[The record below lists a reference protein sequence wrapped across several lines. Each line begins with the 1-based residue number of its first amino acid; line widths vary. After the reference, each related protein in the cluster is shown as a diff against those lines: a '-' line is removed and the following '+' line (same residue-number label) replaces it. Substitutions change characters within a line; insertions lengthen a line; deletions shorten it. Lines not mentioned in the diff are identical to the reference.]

1 MAGPLGKKVAV
12 PDSFSPEILFP
23 ISRDN
28 QRKDK
33 HLIFEKGVDIW
44 NLHEIFW
51 LNQESVSNHN
61 ELSIHIPADSK
72 FTVESKSLKLFVN
85 SLIHKRFESQKEVT
99 DTIKR
104 HLENLIETS
113 IKIDDIHPKKELSS
127 KKIIINSDFSHAPKA
142 SENQTITRFSG
153 FRSLC
158 PVTSQPDIADIYI
171 DGAIN
176 PKDTINISNYLGTFF
191 DKECFHELCV
201 EYIFSD
207 LIRAGYKINSV
218 EGYFERRGG
227 IAIIPVRTTA

>member
-23 ISRDN
+23 ISRDD

-33 HLIFEKGVDIW
+33 DLIFEKGMDIW

-51 LNQESVSNHN
+51 LNHDSVSNHN
-61 ELSIHIPADSK
+61 ELSIQIPADSK

-85 SLIHKRFESQKEVT
+85 SLIHTRFESLKEVT
-99 DTIKR
+99 DTIKS
-104 HLENLIETS
+104 HVENLIETS
-113 IKIDDIHPKKELSS
+113 IKISDIHPKKELSS
-127 KKIIINSDFSHAPKA
+127 KKIIINSDFSHAPKV
-142 SENQTITRFSG
+142 SENHAIKRFSG

-176 PKDTINISNYLGTFF
+176 PEDITNISNYLGTFF

>member
-1 MAGPLGKKVAV
+1 MAGPLGKKVAI
-12 PDSFSPEILFP
+12 PDSFNPKILFP

-33 HLIFEKGVDIW
+33 DLIFEKGVDIW
-44 NLHEIFW
+44 NLHEVFW
-51 LNQESVSNHN
+51 LNQDSISNHT

-85 SLIHKRFESQKEVT
+85 SLIHKRFESLKEVI
-99 DTIKR
+99 DTIKK
-104 HLENLIETS
+104 HVENLIETS
-113 IKIDDIHPKKELSS
+113 IKIDEIHLKKELSS
-127 KKIIINSDFSHAPKA
+127 EKIIINSDFSHSPKVSDHSA
-142 SENQTITRFSG
+142 VTRFSG

-158 PVTSQPDIADIYI
+158 PVTAQPDVADIYI
-171 DGAIN
+171 NGAIN
-176 PKDTINISNYLGTFF
+176 PEDTINISKYLGTFF

>member
-23 ISRDN
+23 ISREN

-33 HLIFEKGVDIW
+33 NLIFEKGVDIW

-104 HLENLIETS
+104 HVENLIETS
-113 IKIDDIHPKKELSS
+113 IKIDVIHPKKELSS

-142 SENQTITRFSG
+142 SKHKAITRFSG

-176 PKDTINISNYLGTFF
+176 PEDTINISNYLGTFF

>member
-23 ISRDN
+23 ISRGN

-51 LNQESVSNHN
+51 LNHDSVSNHN
-61 ELSIHIPADSK
+61 ELSIQIPADSK

-104 HLENLIETS
+104 HVENLIETS
-113 IKIDDIHPKKELSS
+113 IEISDIHPKKELSS

-176 PKDTINISNYLGTFF
+176 PEDIINISNYLGTFF

>member
-23 ISRDN
+23 ISREN

-33 HLIFEKGVDIW
+33 NLILEKGVDIW

-127 KKIIINSDFSHAPKA
+127 KKIIINSDFSHAPKT

-176 PKDTINISNYLGTFF
+176 PEDTINISNYLGTFF

-227 IAIIPVRTTA
+227 IAIIPVRTTV

>member
-227 IAIIPVRTTA
+227 IAIIPVRTTS

>member
-1 MAGPLGKKVAV
+1 MSGPLGKKVAI
-12 PDSFSPEILFP
+12 PNSFSPEILFP

-33 HLIFEKGVDIW
+33 HLIFEKGMDIW

-51 LNQESVSNHN
+51 LNQDSVSNHN

-113 IKIDDIHPKKELSS
+113 IKIDDIHPKKMLSS

-142 SENQTITRFSG
+142 SNQSAITRFSG

-158 PVTSQPDIADIYI
+158 PVTAQPDLADIYI

-176 PKDTINISNYLGTFF
+176 PEDKVNISKYLGTFF

-201 EYIFSD
+201 EVIFSD

-227 IAIIPVRTTA
+227 ISIIPFRTTA

>member
-1 MAGPLGKKVAV
+1 MAGPLGKKVAI
-12 PDSFSPEILFP
+12 PDSFNPKILFP
-23 ISRDN
+23 ISRGN

-33 HLIFEKGVDIW
+33 DLIFEKGVDIW

-51 LNQESVSNHN
+51 LSKDSVSNHN

-85 SLIHKRFESQKEVT
+85 SLVYKRFESLKEVT

-104 HLENLIETS
+104 HVENLTETS
-113 IKIDDIHPKKELSS
+113 IKIDEIYLKKELSS
-127 KKIIINSDFSHAPKA
+127 QKIIINSEFSHTPKVSDHSA
-142 SENQTITRFSG
+142 ITRFSG

-158 PVTSQPDIADIYI
+158 PVTAQPDLADIYI

-176 PKDTINISNYLGTFF
+176 PEDTINISKYLGTFF
-191 DKECFHELCV
+191 DKECFHELCI

>member
-1 MAGPLGKKVAV
+1 MAGPLGKKVAI

-33 HLIFEKGVDIW
+33 DIIFKKGVDIW
-44 NLHEIFW
+44 NLHEVFW
-51 LNQESVSNHN
+51 LNQDSVTNHN

-85 SLIHKRFESQKEVT
+85 SLIHKRFESHKEVT
-99 DTIKR
+99 DTIKI
-104 HLENLIETS
+104 HLENLIQTS
-113 IKIDDIHPKKELSS
+113 IKVDDIHPKKELISE
-127 KKIIINSDFSHAPKA
+127 KTIINSDFRHTPKV
-142 SENQTITRFSG
+142 SENQTTSRFSG

-158 PVTSQPDIADIYI
+158 PVTAQPDIADIYI

-176 PKDTINISNYLGTFF
+176 PEDIINISKYLGTFF
-191 DKECFHELCV
+191 NKECFHELCV
-201 EYIFSD
+201 ECIFTD

>member
-1 MAGPLGKKVAV
+1 MAGPLGKKVAI
-12 PDSFSPEILFP
+12 PDSFNPKILFP

-33 HLIFEKGVDIW
+33 DLIFEKGVDIW

-51 LNQESVSNHN
+51 LNQDSISNHN

-85 SLIHKRFESQKEVT
+85 SLIHKRFESLKEVIE
-99 DTIKR
+99 TIKK
-104 HLENLIETS
+104 HVENLVETS
-113 IKIDDIHPKKELSS
+113 IEIDEIHLKKELSS
-127 KKIIINSDFSHAPKA
+127 KKIIINSDFSHAPKVSKYSA
-142 SENQTITRFSG
+142 ITRFSG

-158 PVTSQPDIADIYI
+158 PVTAQPDVADIYI

-176 PKDTINISNYLGTFF
+176 PEDTINISKYLGTFF

>member
-1 MAGPLGKKVAV
+1 MAGPLGKKVAI
-12 PDSFSPEILFP
+12 PDSFNPKILFP

-33 HLIFEKGVDIW
+33 DLIFEKGVDIW

-51 LNQESVSNHN
+51 LNQDSISNHN

-85 SLIHKRFESQKEVT
+85 SLIHKRFESLKEVI
-99 DTIKR
+99 DTIKK
-104 HLENLIETS
+104 HVENLIETS
-113 IKIDDIHPKKELSS
+113 IKIDEIHLKKELSS
-127 KKIIINSDFSHAPKA
+127 KKIIINSDFSHAPKVSDHSA
-142 SENQTITRFSG
+142 ITRFSG

-158 PVTSQPDIADIYI
+158 PVTAQPDIADIYI
-171 DGAIN
+171 NGAIK
-176 PKDTINISNYLGTFF
+176 PEDRINISKYLGTFF

>member
-1 MAGPLGKKVAV
+1 MAGPLGNKVAV

-227 IAIIPVRTTA
+227 IAIIPVRTTS

>member
-171 DGAIN
+171 DGSIN
-176 PKDTINISNYLGTFF
+176 PEDIINISNYLGTFF

-227 IAIIPVRTTA
+227 IAIIPVRTTS

>member
-1 MAGPLGKKVAV
+1 MAGPLGKKVAI
-12 PDSFSPEILFP
+12 PDSFDPKILFP

-33 HLIFEKGVDIW
+33 DLILEKGVDIW

-51 LNQESVSNHN
+51 LNQDSVSNHN
-61 ELSIHIPADSK
+61 ELSLHIPADSK

-85 SLIHKRFESQKEVT
+85 SLIHKRFESLKEVI
-99 DTIKR
+99 DTIKK
-104 HLENLIETS
+104 HVENLVETP
-113 IKIDDIHPKKELSS
+113 IKIDEIHLKKELSS
-127 KKIIINSDFSHAPKA
+127 KKIIINSDFSHSPKVSDHSA
-142 SENQTITRFSG
+142 VTRFSG

-158 PVTSQPDIADIYI
+158 PVTAQPDVADIYI
-171 DGAIN
+171 NGAIN
-176 PKDTINISNYLGTFF
+176 PEDTINISKYLGTFF
-191 DKECFHELCV
+191 DKECFHELCI
-201 EYIFSD
+201 ECIFSD

>member
-1 MAGPLGKKVAV
+1 MAGPLGKKVAI
-12 PDSFSPEILFP
+12 PNSFSPEILFP

-33 HLIFEKGVDIW
+33 HLIFEKGMDIW
-44 NLHEIFW
+44 NLYEIFW
-51 LNQESVSNHN
+51 LNKDSVSNHN

-113 IKIDDIHPKKELSS
+113 IKIDDIHPKKMLSS
-127 KKIIINSDFSHAPKA
+127 KKIIINSDFSHAPKVSNYSA
-142 SENQTITRFSG
+142 ITRFSG

-158 PVTSQPDIADIYI
+158 PVTAQPDIADIYI

-176 PKDTINISNYLGTFF
+176 PDDKVNISKYLGTFF

-201 EYIFSD
+201 EVIFSD

-227 IAIIPVRTTA
+227 IAIIPIRTTA

>member
-1 MAGPLGKKVAV
+1 MAGPLGKKVAI
-12 PDSFSPEILFP
+12 PNSFSPEILFP

-33 HLIFEKGVDIW
+33 DLIFERGMDIW

-51 LNQESVSNHN
+51 LNHDSVSNHN
-61 ELSIHIPADSK
+61 ELSIQIPADSK

-85 SLIHKRFESQKEVT
+85 SLIHKRFESLKEVI
-99 DTIKR
+99 DTIKK
-104 HLENLIETS
+104 HVENLVETS
-113 IKIDDIHPKKELSS
+113 IEIDEIHLKKELSS
-127 KKIIINSDFSHAPKA
+127 KKIIINSDFSHAPKVSKYSA
-142 SENQTITRFSG
+142 ITRFSG

-158 PVTSQPDIADIYI
+158 PVTAQPDVADIYI

-176 PKDTINISNYLGTFF
+176 PEDTINISKYLGTFF
-191 DKECFHELCV
+191 DKECFHELCI

-227 IAIIPVRTTA
+227 IAIIPIRITA

>member
-1 MAGPLGKKVAV
+1 M
-12 PDSFSPEILFP
+12 
-23 ISRDN
+23 
-28 QRKDK
+28 
-33 HLIFEKGVDIW
+33 
-44 NLHEIFW
+44 
-51 LNQESVSNHN
+51 
-61 ELSIHIPADSK
+61 IHTR
-72 FTVESKSLKLFVN
+72 FKSL
-85 SLIHKRFESQKEVT
+85 KEVT

-104 HLENLIETS
+104 HVENLVETS
-113 IKIDDIHPKKELSS
+113 IKIGDIHPKKEISS
-127 KKIIINSDFSHAPKA
+127 KKIIINSDFIHAPKA
-142 SENQTITRFSG
+142 SENQAITRFSG

-171 DGAIN
+171 DGSIN
-176 PKDTINISNYLGTFF
+176 PEDIINISNYLGTFF

>member
-1 MAGPLGKKVAV
+1 MAGPLGKKVAI
-12 PDSFSPEILFP
+12 PDSFNPKILFP

-33 HLIFEKGVDIW
+33 DLIFEKGVDIW

-51 LNQESVSNHN
+51 LNKDSVSNHN
-61 ELSIHIPADSK
+61 ELSMHIPADSK

-85 SLIHKRFESQKEVT
+85 SLIHKRFKSLKEVT

-104 HLENLIETS
+104 HVENLIETS
-113 IKIDDIHPKKELSS
+113 IKIDEIYLKKELSS
-127 KKIIINSDFSHAPKA
+127 KKIIINSDFSHAPKVSDYSA
-142 SENQTITRFSG
+142 ITRFSG

-158 PVTSQPDIADIYI
+158 PVTAQPDVADIYI
-171 DGAIN
+171 NGAIN
-176 PKDTINISNYLGTFF
+176 PEDTINISKYLGTFF
-191 DKECFHELCV
+191 DKECFHELCI
-201 EYIFSD
+201 ECIFSD

>member
-1 MAGPLGKKVAV
+1 MAGPLGKKVAI
-12 PDSFSPEILFP
+12 PDSFNPKILFP
-23 ISRDN
+23 ISRGN

-33 HLIFEKGVDIW
+33 DLIFEKGVDIW

-51 LNQESVSNHN
+51 LSKDSVSNHN

-85 SLIHKRFESQKEVT
+85 SLVYKRFESLKEVT

-104 HLENLIETS
+104 HVENLTETS
-113 IKIDDIHPKKELSS
+113 IKIDEIYLKKELSS
-127 KKIIINSDFSHAPKA
+127 QKIIINSEFSHTPKVSDHSA
-142 SENQTITRFSG
+142 ITRFSG

-158 PVTSQPDIADIYI
+158 PVTAQPDLADIYI
-171 DGAIN
+171 NGAIN
-176 PKDTINISNYLGTFF
+176 PEDTINISKYLGTFF
-191 DKECFHELCV
+191 DKECFHELCI

>member
-127 KKIIINSDFSHAPKA
+127 KKIIINSDFSHAPKT
-142 SENQTITRFSG
+142 SENQTIFRFSG

>member
-1 MAGPLGKKVAV
+1 MAGPLGKKVAI
-12 PDSFSPEILFP
+12 PDSFNPEILFP

-33 HLIFEKGVDIW
+33 DLIFENGVDIW

-51 LNQESVSNHN
+51 LNKDSISSHD

-104 HLENLIETS
+104 YVENIIETS
-113 IKIDDIHPKKELSS
+113 IKIDEIYLKKELSS
-127 KKIIINSDFSHAPKA
+127 KEIIINSDFSHAPKT
-142 SENQTITRFSG
+142 SDHSTIKRFSG

-158 PVTSQPDIADIYI
+158 PVTAQPDIADIYI

-176 PKDTINISNYLGTFF
+176 PEDTLNISKYLGTFF
-191 DKECFHELCV
+191 NKECFHELCV

>member
-1 MAGPLGKKVAV
+1 MAGPLGKKVAI
-12 PDSFSPEILFP
+12 PNSFSPEILFP
-23 ISRDN
+23 ISRDD

-33 HLIFEKGVDIW
+33 GLLFDKGVDIW
-44 NLHEIFW
+44 NLHEVFW
-51 LNQESVSNHN
+51 LDPDNVSTHN

-99 DTIKR
+99 DTIKT
-104 HLENLIETS
+104 HLENLIENS
-113 IKIDDIHPKKELSS
+113 IKIDDIYQKKELSS
-127 KKIIINSDFSHAPKA
+127 KKIIINSDFSHAPKV
-142 SENQTITRFSG
+142 SSHSSITRFSG
-153 FRSLC
+153 FHSLC
-158 PVTSQPDIADIYI
+158 PVTAQPDIADIYI

-176 PKDTINISNYLGTFF
+176 PEDIINISKYLGTFF

-201 EYIFSD
+201 ECIFTD

>member
-12 PDSFSPEILFP
+12 PNSFSPEILFP

-33 HLIFEKGVDIW
+33 DLIFEKGVDIW
-44 NLHEIFW
+44 NLHEVFW
-51 LNQESVSNHN
+51 LNQDSVTNHD
-61 ELSIHIPADSK
+61 ELSIQIPADSI

-85 SLIHKRFESQKEVT
+85 SLIHKRFESLKELT
-99 DTIKR
+99 DTLKINV
-104 HLENLIETS
+104 ENLIQTS
-113 IKIDDIHPKKELSS
+113 IKIGDIHPMKELSS
-127 KKIIINSDFSHAPKA
+127 KKIIINSDFSHAPKE
-142 SENQTITRFSG
+142 SDHSTITRFSG

-158 PVTSQPDIADIYI
+158 PVTAQPDIADIYI
-171 DGAIN
+171 DGAIS
-176 PKDTINISNYLGTFF
+176 PEDTLNISKYLGTFF

-227 IAIIPVRTTA
+227 IAIIPVRTTV

>member
-33 HLIFEKGVDIW
+33 DLIFEKGMDIW

-61 ELSIHIPADSK
+61 ELSIQIPADSK

-85 SLIHKRFESQKEVT
+85 SLIHTRFESLKEVT
-99 DTIKR
+99 DTIKS
-104 HLENLIETS
+104 HVENLIETS
-113 IKIDDIHPKKELSS
+113 IKISDIHPKKELSS
-127 KKIIINSDFSHAPKA
+127 KKIIINSDFSHSPKVSDHSA
-142 SENQTITRFSG
+142 VTRFSG

-158 PVTSQPDIADIYI
+158 PVTAQPDVADIYI

-176 PKDTINISNYLGTFF
+176 PEDTINISKYLGTLF

-207 LIRAGYKINSV
+207 LIKAGYKINSV

-227 IAIIPVRTTA
+227 IAIIPVRTTD

>member
-33 HLIFEKGVDIW
+33 DLIFEKGMDIW

-51 LNQESVSNHN
+51 LNQDSVSNHN

-85 SLIHKRFESQKEVT
+85 SLIHERFESQKEVT

-104 HLENLIETS
+104 HVENLIETS
-113 IKIDDIHPKKELSS
+113 IKIGDIHLKKELSS
-127 KKIIINSDFSHAPKA
+127 KKIIINSDFSHAPKPVKIMQLLD
-142 SENQTITRFSG
+142 SQVFVRFV
-153 FRSLC
+153 RSHH
-158 PVTSQPDIADIYI
+158 
-171 DGAIN
+171 N
-176 PKDTINISNYLGTFF
+176 
-191 DKECFHELCV
+191 
-201 EYIFSD
+201 
-207 LIRAGYKINSV
+207 LI
-218 EGYFERRGG
+218 
-227 IAIIPVRTTA
+227 

>member
-1 MAGPLGKKVAV
+1 MAGPLGKKVAI
-12 PDSFSPEILFP
+12 PDSFNPKILFP

-33 HLIFEKGVDIW
+33 DLIFEKGVDIW

-51 LNQESVSNHN
+51 LNKDSVSNHN
-61 ELSIHIPADSK
+61 ELSMHIPADSK

-85 SLIHKRFESQKEVT
+85 SLIHKRFESLKEVT

-104 HLENLIETS
+104 HVENLIETS
-113 IKIDDIHPKKELSS
+113 IKIDEIYLKKELSS
-127 KKIIINSDFSHAPKA
+127 KKIIINSDFSHAPKVSDYSA
-142 SENQTITRFSG
+142 ITRFSG

-158 PVTSQPDIADIYI
+158 PVTAQPDVADIYI
-171 DGAIN
+171 NGAIN
-176 PKDTINISNYLGTFF
+176 PEDTINISKYLGTFF
-191 DKECFHELCV
+191 DKECFHELCI
-201 EYIFSD
+201 ECIFND

>member
-1 MAGPLGKKVAV
+1 MAGPLGKKVAI
-12 PDSFSPEILFP
+12 PKSFSPEILFP
-23 ISRDN
+23 IPRDD

-33 HLIFEKGVDIW
+33 DLIFDKGVDIW
-44 NLHEIFW
+44 NLHEVFW
-51 LNQESVSNHN
+51 LDQDSVTNHN
-61 ELSIHIPADSK
+61 EFSIHIPADSK
-72 FTVESKSLKLFVN
+72 FTVESKSLKLFIN
-85 SLIHKRFESQKEVT
+85 SLFHKKFESQKEVT

-104 HLENLIETS
+104 HVENLIETS
-113 IKIDDIHPKKELSS
+113 IKIDDIYQKKELSS
-127 KKIIINSDFSHAPKA
+127 KKIIINSDFSHAPKV
-142 SENQTITRFSG
+142 SDHNSITRFSG

-158 PVTSQPDIADIYI
+158 PVTAQPDIADIYI
-171 DGAIN
+171 NGAI
-176 PKDTINISNYLGTFF
+176 KTEDTINISKYLGTFF

>member
-1 MAGPLGKKVAV
+1 MAGPLGKKVAI

-33 HLIFEKGVDIW
+33 HLIFEKGMDIW

-51 LNQESVSNHN
+51 LNQDSVSNHN

-113 IKIDDIHPKKELSS
+113 IKIDDIHPKKMLRS

-142 SENQTITRFSG
+142 SNQSAITRFSG

-158 PVTSQPDIADIYI
+158 PVTAQPDLADIYI

-176 PKDTINISNYLGTFF
+176 PEDKVNISKYLGTFF

-201 EYIFSD
+201 EVIFSD

-227 IAIIPVRTTA
+227 ISIIPFRTTA

>member
-1 MAGPLGKKVAV
+1 MAGPLGKKVAI
-12 PDSFSPEILFP
+12 PNSFSPEILFP

-33 HLIFEKGVDIW
+33 HLIFEKGMDIW

-51 LNQESVSNHN
+51 LNQDSVSNHN

-113 IKIDDIHPKKELSS
+113 IKIDDIHPKKMLRS

-142 SENQTITRFSG
+142 SNQSAITRFSG

-158 PVTSQPDIADIYI
+158 PVTAQPDLADIYI

-176 PKDTINISNYLGTFF
+176 PEDKVNISKYLGTFF

-201 EYIFSD
+201 EVIFSD

-227 IAIIPVRTTA
+227 ISIIPFRTTA